1 MTRPI
6 RIRDIA
12 ARRQTVPA
20 GLTASAPSLA
30 ESIAVTVIVPTFDR
44 PNTLRRCLVSLTDQI
59 SPRAIHILVID
70 NHPQSQLTPPI
81 VAEFPH
87 VQLVSEPQ
95 AGSSRARNTGIRAVV
110 TDIVAMVDDDVVAPP
125 DWLEK
130 LLAPFSQPA
139 VSAVTGNVM
148 PKEVRSYA
156 QQLFEVYGGL
166 GRGWERVQ
174 ADKAWA
180 DRHRFSA
187 VPAWALGA
195 TVNAAFRTAIFRDP
209 AIGGF
214 HEALG
219 GGVPVQGGEDSYFL
233 YKLLQAG
240 GTIVYEPTAWLW
252 HEHRSDFAAL
262 ARQVRHYRQGHVAH
276 NLTALVEEGDW
287 RSLIQLLVAVPLFDA
302 WRVQARLRRQIDYPL
317 NLILHEILGSFT
329 GVVAW
334 WRSRHLL
341 KARRAHVDR

>member
-1 MTRPI
+1 M
-6 RIRDIA
+6 
-12 ARRQTVPA
+12 
-20 GLTASAPSLA
+20 
-30 ESIAVTVIVPTFDR
+30 TVIVPTFDR